1 MGYSGMVVSFSHGLY
16 CTSISSPEYSLKRM
30 SFPLKKIQGLSTS
43 LSTSSGEHLHLHGHL
58 KKGLLSQ
65 RCLVSSIRSSKTI
78 AQLANLPEQVKNVVE
93 FDFDK
98 YLHSK
103 AMDVNEAL
111 DKAVPQRYASKLY
124 ESMRYSLLAGG
135 KRVRPVLCIA
145 ACELVGGTEELAMPT
160 ACAMEMIHTM
170 SLIHDDLPC
179 MDNDD
184 LRRGKPSNHKVFG
197 EGTALLGGVALHSFA
212 FEHIAECTSKT
223 VGNDR
228 ILRVICEVGRAGG
241 SRGIM
246 GGQSV
251 DLASERDAS
260 VDLETLEWI
269 HSHKTGALLECSAV
283 CGAIIAGALEDE
295 IERIRK
301 FARSIGLLFQVVD
314 DILDVTKSSE
324 EIGKTAGK
332 DLVSD
337 KATYPKLMGLEKAK
351 EFSVELL
358 KKGKEELSCFDPTK
372 VAPLLG
378 IADYIAYREN

>member
-1 MGYSGMVVSFSHGLY
+1 M
-16 CTSISSPEYSLKRM
+16 
-30 SFPLKKIQGLSTS
+30 
-43 LSTSSGEHLHLHGHL
+43 
-58 KKGLLSQ
+58 
-65 RCLVSSIRSSKTI
+65 
-78 AQLANLPEQVKNVVE
+78 ANLPDRAERVVE
-93 FDFDK
+93 FDFK
-98 YLHSK
+98 EYMLSK
-103 AMDVNEAL
+103 ALAVNEAL
-111 DKAVPQRYASKLY
+111 NKAIPLTHPEKIH
-124 ESMRYSLLAGG
+124 ESMRYSLLAAG
-135 KRVRPVLCIA
+135 KRVPPVLCLA
-145 ACELVGGTEELAMPT
+145 TCELLGGTQELAMPS
-160 ACAMEMIHTM
+160 ACAMEMINTM

-197 EGTALLGGVALHSFA
+197 EGTALVGGVALHSFA
-212 FEHIAECTSKT
+212 FEHIAESTSKT

-241 SRGIM
+241 SQGIM

-269 HSHKTGALLECSAV
+269 HTHKTGALLECSAV

-295 IERIRK
+295 IERIRR
-301 FARSIGLLFQVVD
+301 FARCIGLLFQVVD

-351 EFSVELL
+351 EFTVELL
-358 KKGKEELSCFDPTK
+358 KRGKEELCFFDPTK

-378 IADYIAYREN
+378 LADYIAFREN

>member
-1 MGYSGMVVSFSHGLY
+1 MAYSVVGFSCHGLY
-16 CTSISSPEYSLKRM
+16 IMNIASQQRNLKRA
-30 SFPLKKIQGLSTS
+30 SIPIERFHGV
-43 LSTSSGEHLHLHGHL
+43 STSSRTSIGEHLAAL
-58 KKGLLSQ
+58 
-65 RCLVSSIRSSKTI
+65 RCHSSSTRSSNTVVRM
-78 AQLANLPEQVKNVVE
+78 ANLPDRAEKVVE
-93 FDFDK
+93 FDFK
-98 YLHSK
+98 EYMLSK
-103 AMDVNEAL
+103 ALAVNEAL
-111 DKAVPQRYASKLY
+111 DKALPQTHPEKIH
-124 ESMRYSLLAGG
+124 ESMRYTLLAGG
-135 KRVRPVLCIA
+135 KRVPPVLCLA
-145 ACELVGGTEELAMPT
+145 TCELLGGTQELAMPS
-160 ACAMEMIHTM
+160 ACAMEMINTM
-170 SLIHDDLPC
+170 CLIHDDLPC

-212 FEHIAECTSKT
+212 FEHIAESTSKT

-241 SRGIM
+241 SQGIM

-314 DILDVTKSSE
+314 DILDVTKSSD

-351 EFSVELL
+351 EFTVELL
-358 KKGKEELSCFDPTK
+358 KRGKEELCCFDPTK

-378 IADYIAYREN
+378 LADYIAFREN